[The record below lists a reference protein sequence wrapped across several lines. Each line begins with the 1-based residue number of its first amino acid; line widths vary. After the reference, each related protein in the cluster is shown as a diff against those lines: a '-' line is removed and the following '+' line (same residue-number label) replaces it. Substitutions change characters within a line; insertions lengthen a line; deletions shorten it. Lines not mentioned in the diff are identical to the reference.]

1 MATHLMTDPQAP
13 YGTPPADDLTARV
26 ADLVALL
33 REAEARARARQAEPP
48 STARQAH
55 SAVRTALD
63 IARRSAH
70 RWQVAEDDP
79 RLTTSRV
86 DTARNVALEDL
97 ERLVKALRQWQEC
110 EPRTRYR
117 RQAQA
122 HLDALR
128 EAWGEQWEANDGG

>member
-13 YGTPPADDLTARV
+13 YGPPAADDLTARV

-79 RLTTSRV
+79 RLTTNRV
-86 DTARNVALEDL
+86 DLARQTALEDL
-97 ERLVKALRQWQEC
+97 GVLIRTLRQWQEC
-110 EPRTRYR
+110 ETRPRYR
-117 RQAQA
+117 QQAQA

-128 EAWGEQWEANDGG
+128 EAWEAEYGG

>member
-13 YGTPPADDLTARV
+13 YGTPAADDLTARV
-26 ADLVALL
+26 ADLVTLL

-70 RWQVAEDDP
+70 RWQAAEDDP
-79 RLTTSRV
+79 RLTTGRV
-86 DTARNVALEDL
+86 DLARQTALEDL
-97 ERLVKALRQWQEC
+97 GVLIRTLRQWQEC
-110 EPRTRYR
+110 ETRPRYR
-117 RQAQA
+117 QQAQA

-128 EAWGEQWEANDGG
+128 EAWEAEYGG

>member
-1 MATHLMTDPQAP
+1 MTTTLTTDLQAP
-13 YGTPPADDLTARV
+13 YGAPPADDLTARV
-26 ADLVALL
+26 ADLVTLL
-33 REAEARARARQAEPP
+33 RDAEARARARQAEPP

-55 SAVRTALD
+55 SAVLTALD
-63 IARRSAH
+63 IVLRSAH

-79 RLTTSRV
+79 RLTTNRV
-86 DTARNVALEDL
+86 DLARQTALEDL
-97 ERLVKALRQWQEC
+97 GVLIKALKQWQEC

-128 EAWGEQWEANDGG
+128 EAWEAEYGG

>member
-13 YGTPPADDLTARV
+13 YGTPAADDLTARV
-26 ADLVALL
+26 AELVALL

-70 RWQVAEDDP
+70 RWQAAEDDP
-79 RLTTSRV
+79 RLTTGRV

-97 ERLVKALRQWQEC
+97 ERLVKALKQWQEC
-110 EPRTRYR
+110 EPRLRYR

-128 EAWGEQWEANDGG
+128 EAWEAEYGG

>member
-1 MATHLMTDPQAP
+1 MTTTLMTDPQAP
-13 YGTPPADDLTARV
+13 YGPPPADDLAARV
-26 ADLVALL
+26 AELVTLL

-79 RLTTSRV
+79 RLTTNRV
-86 DTARNVALEDL
+86 DLARQTALEDL
-97 ERLVKALRQWQEC
+97 EVLIKALRQWQEC
-110 EPRTRYR
+110 EPRPRYR
-117 RQAQA
+117 QQAQA

-128 EAWGEQWEANDGG
+128 EAWEAEYGG